1 MFVSELHQRAAMIQ
15 WRAQITSAI
24 TQQGSNMSQ
33 LILIRHGQS
42 LWNQANLFTGWVN
55 IPLSEQGYEEA
66 QRAGQQLSQEPIDL
80 IYTSTL
86 LRAQQTA
93 TLIMQAHHSQRIPT
107 LIGTDDT
114 GEHADWDQIRSKPTE
129 KLCIPMYT
137 NWQLN
142 ERYYGDLQGM
152 NKDEARSTYGEE
164 QVHIWRRSFDVPP
177 PNGESL
183 EMTAAR
189 TIPYFNQTILP
200 LLQQGKNIL
209 ISAHGNSLRSIVMEL
224 EQLSQEQVLSLE
236 IATGDP
242 IKFDFTDGVFSR
254 K

>member
-1 MFVSELHQRAAMIQ
+1 
-15 WRAQITSAI
+15 
-24 TQQGSNMSQ
+24 MSQ

-55 IPLSEQGYEEA
+55 IPLSQQGYEEA
-66 QRAGQQLSQEPIDL
+66 QRAGQQLAQEPIDT

-107 LIGTDDT
+107 LLSNDPA
-114 GEHADWDQIRSKPTE
+114 GEHSHWDQLHSKPTE
-129 KLCIPMYT
+129 ELCIPMHT
-137 NWQLN
+137 CWQLN

-152 NKDEARSTYGEE
+152 NKDEARETFGAD
-164 QVHIWRRSFDVPP
+164 QVHIWRRSFDIPP

-189 TIPYFNQTILP
+189 TIPFFKDSILP
-200 LLQQGKNIL
+200 DLRNGKNIL

-224 EQLSQEQVLSLE
+224 EQLSKEAVLSLE

-242 IKFDFTDGVFSR
+242 IKYQFESEQFTRVSV
-254 K
+254 

>member
-1 MFVSELHQRAAMIQ
+1 
-15 WRAQITSAI
+15 
-24 TQQGSNMSQ
+24 MSQ

-55 IPLSEQGYEEA
+55 IPLSQQGYEDA
-66 QRAGQQLSQEPIDL
+66 QRAGQQLAQEPIDT

-107 LIGTDDT
+107 LLSNDLA
-114 GEHADWDQIRSKPTE
+114 GEHSHWDQLHSKPTE
-129 KLCIPMYT
+129 ELCIPMHT
-137 NWQLN
+137 CWQLN

-152 NKDEARSTYGEE
+152 NKDEARETFGAD
-164 QVHIWRRSFDVPP
+164 QVHIWRRSFDIPP

-189 TIPYFNQTILP
+189 TIPFFKETILP
-200 LLQQGKNIL
+200 DLHDGKNIL

-224 EQLSQEQVLSLE
+224 EQLSKEAVLSLE

-242 IKFDFTDGVFSR
+242 IKYQFESEQFTRVSV
-254 K
+254 

>member
-1 MFVSELHQRAAMIQ
+1 
-15 WRAQITSAI
+15 
-24 TQQGSNMSQ
+24 MSQ

-55 IPLSEQGYEEA
+55 IPLSQQGYEEA
-66 QRAGQQLSQEPIDL
+66 QRAGQQLAQEPIDT

-107 LIGTDDT
+107 LLSNDPA
-114 GEHADWDQIRSKPTE
+114 GEHSHWDQLHSKPTE
-129 KLCIPMYT
+129 ELCIPMHT
-137 NWQLN
+137 CWQLN

-152 NKDEARSTYGEE
+152 NKDEARETFGAD
-164 QVHIWRRSFDVPP
+164 QVHIWRRSFDIPP

-189 TIPYFNQTILP
+189 TIPFFKETILP
-200 LLQQGKNIL
+200 DLHDGKNIL
-209 ISAHGNSLRSIVMEL
+209 II
-224 EQLSQEQVLSLE
+224 
-236 IATGDP
+236 D
-242 IKFDFTDGVFSR
+242 
-254 K
+254 

>member
-1 MFVSELHQRAAMIQ
+1 
-15 WRAQITSAI
+15 
-24 TQQGSNMSQ
+24 MSQ

-55 IPLSEQGYEEA
+55 IPLSQQGYEEA
-66 QRAGQQLSQEPIDL
+66 QRAGQQLAQEPIDK

-107 LIGTDDT
+107 LLSNDPA
-114 GEHADWDQIRSKPTE
+114 GEHSHWDQLHSKPTE
-129 KLCIPMYT
+129 QLCIAMHT
-137 NWQLN
+137 CWQLN

-152 NKDEARSTYGEE
+152 NKDEARETFGAD
-164 QVHIWRRSFDVPP
+164 QVHIWRRSFDIPP
-177 PNGESL
+177 PNGESI

-189 TIPYFNQTILP
+189 TIPFFKDSILP
-200 LLQQGKNIL
+200 DLRDGKNIL

-224 EQLSQEQVLSLE
+224 EQLSKEAVLSLE

-242 IKFDFTDGVFSR
+242 IKYQFESEQFTRVSV
-254 K
+254 

>member
-1 MFVSELHQRAAMIQ
+1 
-15 WRAQITSAI
+15 
-24 TQQGSNMSQ
+24 MSQ

-55 IPLSEQGYEEA
+55 IPLSQQGYEEA
-66 QRAGQQLSQEPIDL
+66 QRAGQQLAQEPIDT

-107 LIGTDDT
+107 LLSNDPA
-114 GEHADWDQIRSKPTE
+114 GEHSHWDQLHSKPTE
-129 KLCIPMYT
+129 QLCIAMHT
-137 NWQLN
+137 CWQLN

-152 NKDEARSTYGEE
+152 NKDEARETFGAD
-164 QVHIWRRSFDVPP
+164 QVHIWRRSFDIPP

-189 TIPYFNQTILP
+189 TIPFFKDSILP
-200 LLQQGKNIL
+200 DLRNGKNIL

-224 EQLSQEQVLSLE
+224 EQLSKEAVLSLE

-242 IKFDFTDGVFSR
+242 IKYQFESDQFTRVGV
-254 K
+254 

>member
-1 MFVSELHQRAAMIQ
+1 
-15 WRAQITSAI
+15 
-24 TQQGSNMSQ
+24 MSQ

-55 IPLSEQGYEEA
+55 IPLSQQGYEEA
-66 QRAGQQLSQEPIDL
+66 QRAGQQLAQEPIDK

-107 LIGTDDT
+107 LLSNDPA
-114 GEHADWDQIRSKPTE
+114 GEHSHWDQLHSKPTE
-129 KLCIPMYT
+129 QLCIAMHT
-137 NWQLN
+137 CWQLN

-152 NKDEARSTYGEE
+152 NKDEARETFGAD
-164 QVHIWRRSFDVPP
+164 QVHIWRRSFDIPP

-189 TIPYFNQTILP
+189 TIPFFKDSILP
-200 LLQQGKNIL
+200 DLRDGKNIL

-224 EQLSQEQVLSLE
+224 EQLSKEAVLSLE

-242 IKFDFTDGVFSR
+242 IKYQFESEQFTRVSV
-254 K
+254 

>member
-1 MFVSELHQRAAMIQ
+1 
-15 WRAQITSAI
+15 
-24 TQQGSNMSQ
+24 MSQ

-66 QRAGQQLSQEPIDL
+66 QRAGQQLAQEPIDT

-107 LIGTDDT
+107 LLSNDPT
-114 GEHADWDQIRSKPTE
+114 GEHSHWDQLHSKPTE
-129 KLCIPMYT
+129 QLCIAMHT
-137 NWQLN
+137 CWQLN

-152 NKDEARSTYGEE
+152 NKDEARETFGAD
-164 QVHIWRRSFDVPP
+164 QVHIWRRSFDIPP

-189 TIPYFNQTILP
+189 TIPFFKDSILP
-200 LLQQGKNIL
+200 DLRNGKNIL

-224 EQLSQEQVLSLE
+224 EQLSKEAVLSLE

-242 IKFDFTDGVFSR
+242 IKYQFESDQFTRVSV
-254 K
+254 